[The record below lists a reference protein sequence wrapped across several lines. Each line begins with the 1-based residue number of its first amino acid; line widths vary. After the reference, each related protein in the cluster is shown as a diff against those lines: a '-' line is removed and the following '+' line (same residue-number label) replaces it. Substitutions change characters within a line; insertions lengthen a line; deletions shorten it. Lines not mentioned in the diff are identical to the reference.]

1 MIRGVF
7 AWADAM
13 PSSVWLRE
21 SLNAFPI
28 LLTSH
33 VLSMCLFAGLVMM
46 MDFRLAGI
54 GNRSTS
60 ITDAQ
65 ERLFPYQLVGG
76 VVAFV
81 TGALLFYSKP
91 LTYFSNFYFWFKM
104 LLLVA
109 AFANV
114 AYFHFKTYVTVD
126 EWNHAPTPPK
136 PVRMVGYVSIALW
149 SLIIIIGRMAAYPGL
164 VPQWW
169 LDFGLD
175 G

>member
-60 ITDAQ
+60 I
-65 ERLFPYQLVGG
+65 P
-76 VVAFV
+76 
-81 TGALLFYSKP
+81 
-91 LTYFSNFYFWFKM
+91 M
-104 LLLVA
+104 LRSA
-109 AFANV
+109 C
-114 AYFHFKTYVTVD
+114 
-126 EWNHAPTPPK
+126 
-136 PVRMVGYVSIALW
+136 
-149 SLIIIIGRMAAYPGL
+149 SLISSL
-164 VPQWW
+164 VE
-169 LDFGLD
+169 LLRL
-175 G
+175 

>member
-7 AWADAM
+7 AWADAL

-65 ERLFPYQLVGG
+65 ERLFPYQLKQTILQYLSPVFLSG
-76 VVAFV
+76 
-81 TGALLFYSKP
+81 LP
-91 LTYFSNFYFWFKM
+91 
-104 LLLVA
+104 
-109 AFANV
+109 
-114 AYFHFKTYVTVD
+114 
-126 EWNHAPTPPK
+126 AP
-136 PVRMVGYVSIALW
+136 
-149 SLIIIIGRMAAYPGL
+149 
-164 VPQWW
+164 
-169 LDFGLD
+169 
-175 G
+175 